1 MLARKTIGAGGTM
14 ACSQGG
20 GACAAHTKAANL
32 ATAATFAAA
41 TTARAATAAQG
52 SNIGRIQSSSR
63 RQGRQSP
70 AAAQHG
76 HRWLQQRMVVQQSK
90 IEVKEEEGAIK
101 EEKLEVDNNIEAV
114 CCLRLGHMCFDRCEE
129 LQSRR

>member
-1 MLARKTIGAGGTM
+1 MDFHILATTLFGSAQKLYAGAKTIGAGGTM

-70 AAAQHG
+70 TAAQHG
-76 HRWLQQRMVVQQSK
+76 HRWFQHRMVVQQS
-90 IEVKEEEGAIK
+90 I
-101 EEKLEVDNNIEAV
+101 
-114 CCLRLGHMCFDRCEE
+114 
-129 LQSRR
+129 